1 MIKINLLESVTDR
14 PQGVAAVE
22 EKVSSPRIQTFLLG
36 LTVFGLM
43 VLAMGYDYVS
53 ANTAHSAAT
62 KELEN
67 QKRINAQMLATQK
80 EQTDLE
86 KKTKEIQARIDAIKK
101 LRESQQGPTALLQEI
116 KARFDA
122 VPGLYLTSVENKDG
136 EVTIKGISPNEY
148 AVTKFGQSLEF
159 SNGLFS
165 NLNIETTREA
175 AKLEAAKQT
184 VAVSGQAVAVSGQA
198 AAVKDTAV
206 PMPEVIAFTVK
217 ANFGSKPQSQ
227 QPAPAPAGQ
236 VAMKK

>member
-22 EKVSSPRIQTFLLG
+22 EKVSSPRIQTLLLA

-53 ANTAHSAAT
+53 SNSAHNAAQ
-62 KELEN
+62 KELDN
-67 QKRINAQMLATQK
+67 QKRINQQMLAIQK
-80 EQTDLE
+80 EQTELE

-122 VPGLYLTSVENKDG
+122 VPGLYLTSVENKEG

-148 AVTKFGQSLEF
+148 SVTKFGQSLEF
-159 SNGLFS
+159 SNGLFG
-165 NLNIETTREA
+165 NLTIETTREN
-175 AKLEAAKQT
+175 AKQ
-184 VAVSGQAVAVSGQA
+184 SA
-198 AAVKDTAV
+198 APSSSSATAA
-206 PMPEVIAFTVK
+206 PDAGLPQPEVVAFTVK
-217 ANFGSKPQSQ
+217 ANFGSSKSQSQ